1 MAITIRNNVFETNS
15 SSTHSISIRVG
26 NQWDTIIPDEEG
38 KIYLNGGEFGW
49 QWEKF
54 NDALTKANY
63 CAVDYISDDSKIEM
77 LKEVICEYTGAK
89 EVIMNFT
96 TDWNKSNWSYV
107 DHGGSGCSSDAFN
120 SKEDLKNFLFNKA
133 SWLFLGNDNGTP
145 PEKFFDDPDVEYK
158 YILKIIS
165 DELNLSR
172 ELQYLPNE
180 AELENIF
187 SEMFYD
193 IRFNVNKN
201 CFEDD
206 SNWISGQEYLY
217 FYKYESIS
225 ETEGIVLFGKEKP
238 IKYKIEN
245 L

>member
-1 MAITIRNNVFETNS
+1 MATTIRNNVFETNS

-63 CAVDYISDDSKIEM
+63 CAVDYIYDDFKIEM
-77 LKEVICEYTGAK
+77 LKEIICEYTGAK

-96 TDWNKSNWSYV
+96 TDWNKPNRSYV
-107 DHGGSGCSSDAFN
+107 DHGGSGSAEDAFC
-120 SKEDLKNFLFNKA
+120 SKENLKNFLFNKS
-133 SWLFLGNDNGTP
+133 SWLFLGNDNNTP
-145 PEKFFDDPDVEYK
+145 PKKFFDDPNAEYK

-165 DELNLSR
+165 NELHLSK
-172 ELQYLPNE
+172 ELQYIPTEN
-180 AELENIF
+180 ELETIF
-187 SEMFYD
+187 TEMFCD
-193 IRFNVNKN
+193 IMFNVNKN

-206 SNWISGQEYLY
+206 SNWNSEENYCFYYQYLPL
-217 FYKYESIS
+217 S
-225 ETEGIVLFGKEKP
+225 EIEGTVFFGKEKAL
-238 IKYKIEN
+238 KYKIEN